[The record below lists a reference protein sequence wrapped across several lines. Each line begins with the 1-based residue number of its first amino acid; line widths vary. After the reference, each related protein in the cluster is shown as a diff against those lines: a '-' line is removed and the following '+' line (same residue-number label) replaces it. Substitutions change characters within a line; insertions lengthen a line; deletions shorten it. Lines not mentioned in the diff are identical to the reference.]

1 GVVRNLHPDTSFI
14 LARLSGQGL
23 DKSGVIAGMS
33 GSPVFVG
40 DQLAGAVSFSWS
52 FANEAIAGITPIGPM
67 RDLTKLP
74 AAPPIRGVASA
85 PVPTVKQLV
94 TGTMPESVLDER
106 LQSLV
111 PKMVSGAASSLQWT
125 SAGFGD

>member
-52 FANEAIAGITPIGPM
+52 FANDAIAGITPIGPM
-67 RDLTKLP
+67 RDLINLP
-74 AAPPIRGVASA
+74 AAPPIRGVAA
-85 PVPTVKQLV
+85 GAVPTLQQL
-94 TGTMPESVLDER
+94 
-106 LQSLV
+106 
-111 PKMVSGAASSLQWT
+111 VSGAMPQSV
-125 SAGFGD
+125 